1 MLENGTYTKS
11 AELQDFF
18 TKYKEDSEFTVYLQL
33 YVTNNRHCKEADE
46 YIKTYKQQYVN
57 GAIAALNNYFYKTS
71 TLNFSQKIEAAAHSL
86 HSLLPFYISRF
97 THVDEDI
104 SLW

>member
-46 YIKTYKQQYVN
+46 YIV
-57 GAIAALNNYFYKTS
+57 
-71 TLNFSQKIEAAAHSL
+71 SQSSSAKNEML
-86 HSLLPFYISRF
+86 RRY
-97 THVDEDI
+97 
-104 SLW
+104 